1 MAEAL
6 EIKLPQ
12 SFFDAL
18 EEIKESSEERN
29 DNRSDSD
36 FYAKNILNGGN
47 IQ

>member
-18 EEIKESSEERN
+18 EEIKESIMKLASEKYKLK
-29 DNRSDSD
+29 
-36 FYAKNILNGGN
+36 FYQASN
-47 IQ
+47 